1 MSAPDAVPS
10 LTDLLADPPPA
21 SVLALPEES
30 RQRLA
35 ALLVAARERQQQ
47 QGDESVERALK
58 GVPLPVRGL
67 VRKALVG

>member
-1 MSAPDAVPS
+1 MAAPAVPS
-10 LTDLLADPPPA
+10 LTELLHDAPPP
-21 SVLALPEES
+21 SVAALPEPS
-30 RQRLA
+30 QRRLA
-35 ALLVAARERQQQ
+35 ELLVAARARQQQ